1 MHRSSL
7 SSRPE
12 IPQPID
18 LIDHPAYDKEYRSLI
33 HDDWINSYLAW
44 PWEILNQRNYE
55 GEPFGLKL
63 DEVMREAELLEDQFI
78 NEQRAR
84 LRPKNQLES
93 SRINLRWAILDRK

>member
-1 MHRSSL
+1 
-7 SSRPE
+7 
-12 IPQPID
+12 
-18 LIDHPAYDKEYRSLI
+18 LIDHPAYNKEYRSLI

-63 DEVMREAELLEDQFI
+63 DGVVREAELLEDQFI
-78 NEQRAR
+78 NEQRAK